1 MSRIDKIRITNETP
15 WRTEQLAA
23 IVSAVR
29 KGAPEDSDHVP
40 ELLIF
45 RCGRANDRKRMEQRC
60 VFRRKGQERST
71 AIATRYDTCEVIVP
85 CDDFPVRALASSLA
99 RGFNLLNNPDHTLRP
114 LRERVLAVRVIK
126 AAGRL
131 PLTRVGRREER
142 WPTKPNPRRSTSK

>member
-1 MSRIDKIRITNETP
+1 MSRVDKIRITNETP
-15 WRTEQLAA
+15 WRTEELAS

-29 KGAPEDSDHVP
+29 KGAPEDSDYIP

-45 RCGRANDRKRMEQRC
+45 RCGRSNDRKRIEQRC
-60 VFRRKGQERST
+60 VFRRKGQARST
-71 AIATRYDTCEVIVP
+71 AIATRYDACEVIIP
-85 CDDFPVRALASSLA
+85 CEDFPVRSLAAVLA
-99 RGFNLLNNPDHTLRP
+99 RGFNLLNNADHTLRP

-142 WPTKPNPRRSTSK
+142 RPSKPNPRRSRKK

>member
-29 KGAPEDSDHVP
+29 KGATADSNYIP
-40 ELLIF
+40 ELLVF
-45 RCGRANDRKRMEQRC
+45 RCGRTNDRKRIEHRC
-60 VFRRKGQERST
+60 MFRRKGR
-71 AIATRYDTCEVIVP
+71 ATPNPWDLCEVIIP
-85 CDDFPVRALASSLA
+85 CADFPVRSLASVLA

-114 LRERVLAVRVIK
+114 LRERVQVVRMIK

-142 WPTKPNPRRSTSK
+142 RPSKPNRSIGK